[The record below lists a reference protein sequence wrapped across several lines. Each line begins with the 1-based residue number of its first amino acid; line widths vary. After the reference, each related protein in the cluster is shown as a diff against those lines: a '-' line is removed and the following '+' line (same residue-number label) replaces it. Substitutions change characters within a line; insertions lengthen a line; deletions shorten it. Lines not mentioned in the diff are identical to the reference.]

1 MGCAAAINVG
11 PDDLPLV
18 IDALR
23 KGATGPQGI
32 VEGGISP
39 AAVEEAVGCA
49 AAVNVESDDLALVVD
64 ALRTRALAAALGAP
78 EGIVNGNENIRGHW
92 TPFLDEAADSVKLT
106 STRPNSN

>member
-78 EGIVNGNENIRGHW
+78 QGIVECDENIGGRRI
-92 TPFLDEAADSVKLT
+92 PSLSSELSEIDEHFGPCD
-106 STRPNSN
+106 

>member
-18 IDALR
+18 VDALR

-78 EGIVNGNENIRGHW
+78 QGIVEGDVKVSGHRI
-92 TPFLDEAADSVKLT
+92 PCFILSSELSEIAEQFGPCD
-106 STRPNSN
+106 